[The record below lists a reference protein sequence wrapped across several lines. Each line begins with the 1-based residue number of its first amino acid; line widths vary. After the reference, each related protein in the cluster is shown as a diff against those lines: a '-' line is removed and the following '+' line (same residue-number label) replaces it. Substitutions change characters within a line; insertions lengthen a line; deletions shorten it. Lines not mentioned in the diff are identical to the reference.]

1 MTEFERQYKQY
12 DPSAHLSGD
21 GGDLLFLNWEGQ
33 AFIAYLLQKCGPD
46 CTRNRLAGMLLA
58 GFSYTTPPAC
68 PIDFGVGDH
77 HHGGATMNVFKV
89 IRDPKNRPNWAPVK
103 RCITSY

>member
-1 MTEFERQYKQY
+1 
-12 DPSAHLSGD
+12 
-21 GGDLLFLNWEGQ
+21 
-33 AFIAYLLQKCGPD
+33 
-46 CTRNRLAGMLLA
+46 MLLA

-68 PIDFGVGDH
+68 PIDFGVGDR
-77 HHGGATMNVFKV
+77 HHGGQTMNIFKV